1 MGAKKLIQSG
11 HCSPGPGHQSQNGG
25 VAASSL
31 SLAALSAPVQ
41 SGLLYSRRH
50 TGLSWKRGNTAALH
64 VVTNVPFSQRQC
76 LEFPTFHEFLTSI
89 LQLTTVV

>member
-41 SGLLYSRRH
+41 SGLLNGHQY
-50 TGLSWKRGNTAALH
+50 TGLSWRSGNTAA
-64 VVTNVPFSQRQC
+64 
-76 LEFPTFHEFLTSI
+76 
-89 LQLTTVV
+89 